1 MSTSSSSAAEREF
14 KRQFFKIFFI
24 LFGVLLLCF
33 SIFFVNN
40 HENNKYVI
48 ETKTCLHCKKTGT
61 VKILT
66 RELFYIRQGYHI
78 QDAVKSLDI
87 PEREQLISGI
97 HGNCWEEMFGVF
109 EH

>member
-1 MSTSSSSAAEREF
+1 MR
-14 KRQFFKIFFI
+14 
-24 LFGVLLLCF
+24 VLEK
-33 SIFFVNN
+33 VG
-40 HENNKYVI
+40 NKYVI

-66 RELFYIRQGYHI
+66 SELFYIRQGYHI
-78 QDAVKSLDI
+78 QDAVKSLDK